1 MPRPRVKDVPAASV
15 RSILIIRLSA
25 IGDVV
30 MATPLIRALRA
41 RYPHARI
48 AWLAEPQV
56 QDLLAAHPLLDEVIA
71 WPRGEWARL
80 WRDKRYLDV
89 LRAVRGLRARLKAL
103 QPDLTLDLQGLLK
116 SGLWAWLSGAK
127 ERIGLGSREGSRLL
141 MTRVLPRAGDPERIG
156 SEYLFLAQTLG
167 LPVDNFEM
175 DVALTQEDESFARQ
189 FIGSHDLERGYAALC
204 PFTTRPQKH
213 WFEERWVG
221 LLPRLREELGLA
233 AVLLGGPA
241 DREAAERLTR
251 ACGGRLA
258 DAVGHTR
265 LRQAAALIKH
275 ARLLIGV
282 DTGLTHMG
290 IAFHVPTIALFG
302 STHPYGDT
310 TQDNAVVLYHK
321 LPCSPCR
328 RNPTCNGAFT
338 CMLSITEDEVIATA
352 KGVLSGQRSLGV
364 DARDSGSWRG

>member
-1 MPRPRVKDVPAASV
+1 MPAANV

-41 RYPHARI
+41 RYPQAHI

-56 QDLLAAHPLLDEVIA
+56 QDLLTANPLLDEVIV
-71 WPRGEWARL
+71 WPRGEWGRL
-80 WRDKRYLDV
+80 WRERHYLK
-89 LRAVRGLRARLKAL
+89 LWRAVRQFLARLKVL

-116 SGLWAWLSGAK
+116 SGLWAWISGAK

-141 MTRVLPRAGDPERIG
+141 MTRVLQRAGDPERIG
-156 SEYLFLAQTLG
+156 SEYLFLAQTLE
-167 LPVDNFEM
+167 LPVDKFDM
-175 DVALTQEDESFARQ
+175 DVALTPEDDSFARQ
-189 FIGSHDLERGYAALC
+189 FIAGHGLERGYVALC

-213 WFEERWVG
+213 WFEERWARLV
-221 LLPRLREELGLA
+221 PRLRKELGLG
-233 AVLLGGPA
+233 AVLLGGPT
-241 DREAAERLTR
+241 DREAAEPLART
-251 ACGGRLA
+251 CGPQLA
-258 DAVGHTR
+258 DAVGQTR

-290 IAFHVPTIALFG
+290 MAFRVPTIALFG

-310 TQDNAVVLYHK
+310 ARDNAVVLYHK

-352 KGVLSGQRSLGV
+352 KTVVLAPTSRGA
-364 DARDSGSWRG
+364 DAKG

>member
-1 MPRPRVKDVPAASV
+1 MPAANV

-41 RYPHARI
+41 RYPQARI

-56 QDLLAAHPLLDEVIA
+56 QDLLSANPLLDEVIV
-71 WPRGEWARL
+71 WPRGEWGKL
-80 WRDKRYLDV
+80 WRDRRYLN
-89 LRAVRGLRARLKAL
+89 LWRAVRQLLARLKVL
-103 QPDLTLDLQGLLK
+103 QPDLALDLQGLLK
-116 SGLWAWLSGAK
+116 SGLWAFLSGAE
-127 ERIGLGSREGSRLL
+127 ERIGLGSREGSRVL

-156 SEYLFLAQTLG
+156 SEYLFLARTLD
-167 LPVDNFEM
+167 LPVYKFEM
-175 DVALTQEDESFARQ
+175 DIALTPEDESFARR
-189 FIGSHDLERGYAALC
+189 FIAGHGLDRGYAALC

-213 WFEERWVG
+213 WFEERWARLV
-221 LLPRLREELGLA
+221 PRLRDELGLG
-233 AVLLGGPA
+233 AVLLGGPT
-241 DREAAERLTR
+241 DRKAAESLERV
-251 ACGGRLA
+251 CGGQIVN
-258 DAVGHTR
+258 AVGETR
-265 LRQAAALIKH
+265 LREAAALIKH

-290 IAFHVPTIALFG
+290 IAFRVPTIALFG

-310 TQDNAVVLYHK
+310 GQGNAAVLYHK

-338 CMLSITEDEVIATA
+338 CMLSITEDEVAATA
-352 KGVLSGQRSLGV
+352 KNVLSEPTTRGA
-364 DARDSGSWRG
+364 DARG